1 MYSDKDYSLY
11 NGIPKEYANLEDK
24 IFSNWEIPPWDL
36 LIYKEKMLGEGQFGK
51 VYLADWKKT
60 KVAAKV
66 INTDLPE
73 DKKNLFIRE
82 FDTMTKA
89 HHPNIVQLLGYIE
102 NPFIIVMEYLENG
115 DLLSYKKKNII
126 TLKKKKLISLDILRG
141 LAYMHN
147 RRPNFIIHRDIKS
160 QNILIS
166 PSGRA
171 KIGDFGLSKLL
182 NYNCPECPILNHSPS
197 TEFTN
202 KLSDYKESEDTEL
215 TKDVG
220 TLRYMSPEIKAAK
233 NYDTK
238 TDIWSCGIIFVE
250 LFEDIR
256 YTNDFVWHYTPYYI
270 RNIIKG
276 HMLREDPNDRFT
288 ALELITEI
296 ENQKLNSCFGC
307 NCM

>member
-11 NGIPKEYANLEDK
+11 NNIPKEYYNLKEKD
-24 IFSNWEIPPWDL
+24 FSNWEIPPWDL
-36 LIYKEKMLGEGQFGK
+36 LIYKDKVLGEGKFGK

-73 DKKNLFIRE
+73 DKKKLFIRE

-102 NPFIIVMEYLENG
+102 CPFIIVMEYLENG
-115 DLLSYKKKNII
+115 DLLSYKKKNIV
-126 TLKKKKLISLDILRG
+126 TLKKKRSISLDILRG
-141 LAYMHN
+141 IAYMHN

-171 KIGDFGLSKLL
+171 KIADFGLSKLL
-182 NYNCPECPILNHSPS
+182 NYNCPECPIINYSPRK
-197 TEFTN
+197 EFRN
-202 KLSDYKESEDTEL
+202 ELSEYTESEETEL

-220 TLRYMSPEIKAAK
+220 TLRYMSPEIKAHK
-233 NYDTK
+233 SYDTK
-238 TDIWSCGIIFVE
+238 TDIWSCGVIFVE

-256 YTNDFVWHYTPYYI
+256 YTDNFVWHYSPYYI

-296 ENQKLNSCFGC
+296 ERQKQTSFFGC